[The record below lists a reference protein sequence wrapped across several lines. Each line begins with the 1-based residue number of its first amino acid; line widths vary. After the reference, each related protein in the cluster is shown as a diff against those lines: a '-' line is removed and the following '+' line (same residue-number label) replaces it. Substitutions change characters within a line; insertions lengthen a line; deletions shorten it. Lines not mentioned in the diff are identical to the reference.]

1 MSNSAGYGQRRKN
14 DFGGFRS
21 VIARAQG
28 RRIIGRRRLKLA
40 VARALHQVRLLFPAF
55 RLYQRWL
62 AFRSAGDLT
71 PLAEPVAGAELPFP
85 PPRLRVLVCAGASL
99 DEFLLSGAQ
108 TADEIR
114 ELVNGTFEHVSPV
127 LDFGCGCGR
136 VLRHF
141 AGAQGVFFGSDY
153 NAEAIGW
160 CRENLGFASFLVNG
174 PEPPLA
180 LDDEAFGLLYAISV
194 FTHLPEAAQRAW
206 LREFARVLRPAGLLI
221 FTTHGSAVL
230 DHMTARERR
239 AFERGEFVVRFEDAV
254 GTNLC
259 NAYHPPAFTA
269 RLLQNHF
276 KLLDHR
282 EGCHGSQDFY
292 LAKRLS

>member
-1 MSNSAGYGQRRKN
+1 MITRSK
-14 DFGGFRS
+14 GGGVTR
-21 VIARAQG
+21 
-28 RRIIGRRRLKLA
+28 RRRLKLA
-40 VARALHQVRLLFPAF
+40 VAKALHQVGLLFPAF

-62 AFRSAGDLT
+62 AFRSVSDAT
-71 PLAEPVAGAELPFP
+71 PIAEPVRGAELPFP
-85 PPRLRVLVCAGASL
+85 PPRLRVLVYAGASL

-108 TADEIR
+108 TAEQIR
-114 ELVNGTFEHVSPV
+114 ELVDGAFDHVSPV

-141 AGAQGVFFGSDY
+141 ARTQGAFFGSDY

-160 CRENLGFASFLVNG
+160 CRENLGFARFLVNG

-206 LREFARVLRPAGLLI
+206 LREFARVLRPRGLLI
-221 FTTHGSAVL
+221 FTTHGRGVL
-230 DHMTARERR
+230 NHMTARERR
-239 AFERGEFVVRFEDAV
+239 AFERGEFVVRYEDAA

-259 NAYHPPAFTA
+259 NAYHPAGFTGS
-269 RLLQNHF
+269 LLQNHF
-276 KLLDHR
+276 ELLDHR
-282 EGCHGSQDFY
+282 EGCDGGQDLY
-292 LAKRLS
+292 LARRLS